1 MNDQKTKKKLVRTLG
16 LRTLGSVLAI
26 LMAIIVLGAA
36 AKNMIGQGG
45 GEDLFV
51 YYKVNQTDL
60 PIVVTERGS
69 LESQVETT
77 IRCEVENV
85 SVDRSGNAGTQIISI
100 VPNGSAVSAGDLIVE
115 FDSATIRD
123 RLDTQTLDYQKA
135 ISAKTQATAKYKN
148 QLLQN
153 ITAEAEA
160 ELAVKLA
167 ELELKMYMDKESG
180 TFQLSVE
187 EIERE
192 IDNTKFSTMEAR
204 AALEL
209 ARVDRSG
216 MKELFKLGYRG
227 KSDLDQSRLNFLKAE
242 DQLASSVNRMKT
254 YQGNR
259 RKLTI
264 YEFQMQKLQLEGAVE
279 TAKRGLE
286 QVQNDN
292 LSLEEQALAAKLEA
306 ENTETK
312 ELERLE
318 RMKLQLDRCHI
329 LAPHSGMVVY
339 ARERRGGSEI
349 AEGVTVRER
358 QSILTLPDLSLM
370 QVKTQVH
377 EAVLDQVRAGMPAT
391 VKVDAFP
398 GKTFNAVVDEVAV
411 VPSSNGGWMSSS
423 SVKTYETV
431 VKILGEVESLKPGMT
446 AVVNIHVDKI
456 LDVLAVPVHAVVQV
470 DRDIWCYVAATGG
483 VERRDV
489 VIGRS
494 NEKFVHIR
502 EGLATGDR
510 VVLNPMDIFDE
521 QQQQNIN
528 EISPESGVPE
538 MPETLAAAAE
548 EAARQAASS
557 ESRQPG
563 NRKAGLT
570 EGPRRRGP
578 PDRERVGRQEGGGR
592 PPGDAESRSGRG
604 GPERTRP
611 VRGERTNPPGGGEGR
626 RPENRPGPR
635 GNPGA

>member
-1 MNDQKTKKKLVRTLG
+1 MNDQKTKKKL
-16 LRTLGSVLAI
+16 LRTVGAVLAI
-26 LMAIIVLGAA
+26 LMAIVVLAA
-36 AKNMIGQGG
+36 AANNIIGQGG
-45 GEDLFV
+45 REETFV
-51 YYKVNQTDL
+51 YYTVAKTDL

-77 IRCEVENV
+77 IRCEVENI
-85 SVDRSGNAGTQIISI
+85 SVDRSGNYGTQIIFI
-100 VPNGSAVSAGDLIVE
+100 VPNGAAVAKGDLLVE
-115 FDSATIRD
+115 LDSATIRD

-153 ITAEAEA
+153 DTAEAEA
-160 ELAVKLA
+160 ELAVQLAKL
-167 ELELKMYMDKESG
+167 ELEMYMDKQSG

-192 IDNTKFSTMEAR
+192 IDNTKNTTMEAR

-227 KSDLDQSRLNFLKAE
+227 KSDLDQSRLKFLQAE
-242 DQLASSVNRMKT
+242 DRLASSVNQMKT

-259 RKLTI
+259 RKLTV

-279 TAKRGLE
+279 TAERGLE

-292 LSLEEQALAAKLEA
+292 QSLEEQALAAKLEA
-306 ENTETK
+306 ENTEVK
-312 ELERLE
+312 ELERLN
-318 RMKLQLDRCHI
+318 RMKLQLERCKI
-329 LAPHSGMVVY
+329 FAPHGGMVVY
-339 ARERRGGSEI
+339 ARERRGNTEI

-358 QSILTLPDLSLM
+358 QAILTLPDLSM
-370 QVKTQVH
+370 MEVKTQVH
-377 EAVLDQVRAGMPAT
+377 EAVLDQVRAGMPAS

-398 GKTFNAVVDEVAV
+398 DKTFNAVVDEVAV
-411 VPSSNGGWMSSS
+411 VPASSGGWMSSS

-446 AVVNIHVDKI
+446 AVVNIHVDQVPDI
-456 LDVLAVPVHAVVQV
+456 LAVPVHAVVQV
-470 DRDIWCYVAATGG
+470 DREIWCYVDAGGG

-502 EGLATGDR
+502 DGLAAGDR

-528 EISPESGVPE
+528 EISPEEGVPE
-538 MPETLAAAAE
+538 MPESLAAAAE
-548 EAARQAASS
+548 QASQQAADS
-557 ESRQPG
+557 ESLESDSLEVSR
-563 NRKAGLT
+563 A

-578 PDRERVGRQEGGGR
+578 PGNDELGRRGGGGR
-592 PPGDAESRSGRG
+592 PPGDAGSRRG
-604 GPERTRP
+604 SDGAEQMRRP
-611 VRGERTNPPGGGEGR
+611 RGERRNPPGGGEDR
-626 RPENRPGPR
+626 RTGSRPGPR
-635 GNPGA
+635 GNPEA